1 MLIDFKL
8 AIVFTNFTFFGKKM
22 NQHMDVNYHC
32 GDVNPREAFG
42 LRSDAFKLRSN
53 CVQLRSSCA
62 KLCKY
67 CAIFQVFK

>member
-1 MLIDFKL
+1 MLIDIKL
-8 AIVFTNFTFFGKKM
+8 AIVFTNFTFFGEKM

-42 LRSDAFKLRSN
+42 LRSDCVQIAFN
-53 CVQLRSSCA
+53 CVQVA
-62 KLCKY
+62 QKLCKY